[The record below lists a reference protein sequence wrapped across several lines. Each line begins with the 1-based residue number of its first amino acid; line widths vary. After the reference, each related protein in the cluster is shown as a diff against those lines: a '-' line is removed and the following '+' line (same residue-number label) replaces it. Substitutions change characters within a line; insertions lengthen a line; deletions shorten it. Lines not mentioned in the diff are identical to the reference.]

1 VLDSPNRI
9 EKRRFNVTRRI
20 SLLGAVLLLLVLS
33 GCDLFLPPSTP
44 TVTVV
49 PSSGLVNARVTIVGT
64 GFGAAQ
70 GSSEVAFNGIEAA
83 VVSWCDTSIVA
94 RVPLL
99 PTPGGESNVASVAVT
114 VGSQLAGTGA
124 FTVVRGILYVADRG
138 MIHVICLVNPDGSD
152 SFDLTSL
159 GVAGWPQ
166 WSPDGTQV
174 AFMRNFE
181 GNDEIYVV
189 NADGTG
195 ESRLTNDFALD
206 QFPAWSPDGTEIVFQ
221 TNRDG
226 NYEVYVIDAD
236 GGRPINLTRH
246 PDFDGWP
253 SFSPDG
259 TKILFY
265 SLWPLGIHVHA
276 KGEVAPTIMFDGESY
291 EVMVMDTEGTNITNL
306 SHISGT
312 DWFPLWS
319 PDGTKIAFQ
328 SDRDGVGEIF
338 CMDADGSGQDN
349 LTQNPALDGA
359 AAWSPDGTKIAFVSL
374 RDGNA
379 EIYVMNADGSGQS
392 RLTNNDDWDA
402 GPSWSP
408 DGTQIAFESARD
420 GDFRVY
426 VMDADGTDV
435 RRLASEPSGYPVWT
449 ESRWIPVRPE
459 L

>member
-1 VLDSPNRI
+1 V
-9 EKRRFNVTRRI
+9 KRRIPRVRI
-20 SLLGAVLLLLVLS
+20 GLALLGLAVG
-33 GCDLFLPPSTP
+33 GCDLFLPPATTMVTLVP
-44 TVTVV
+44 TSGVV
-49 PSSGLVNARVTIVGT
+49 GTQATIVGT
-64 GFGAAQ
+64 GFG
-70 GSSEVAFNGIEAA
+70 GSQVGSEVSFGGLEAA
-83 VVSWCDTSIVA
+83 VVSWSDTSITA
-94 RVPLL
+94 TVPLL
-99 PTPGGESNVASVAVT
+99 PTSEGDSNVVAVAVT
-114 VGSQLAGTGA
+114 VDGKLAGVGS

-138 MIHVICLVNPDGSD
+138 MIHVICLASPDGSD

-166 WSPDGTQV
+166 WSPDGTKV
-174 AFMRNFE
+174 AFVRDVA
-181 GNDEIYVV
+181 GDQEIYVV
-189 NADGTG
+189 NADGTS
-195 ESRLTNDFALD
+195 ESRLTDDIALD

-226 NYEVYVIDAD
+226 NYEVYVMDAD

-259 TKILFY
+259 TKIVFY
-265 SLWPLGIHVHA
+265 SLWPLGVHVHA
-276 KGEVAPTIMFDGESY
+276 KGEAAPTLLPDGESY
-291 EVMVMDTEGTNITNL
+291 EVMVMDAEGTDITNL

-328 SDRDGVGEIF
+328 SDRDGIGEIF

-349 LTQNPALDGA
+349 LTQNPAPDGGP
-359 AAWSPDGTKIAFVSL
+359 AWSPDGTKIAFISL

-379 EIYVMNADGSGQS
+379 EIYVMDADGSGQS

-420 GDFRVY
+420 GDFRIY
-426 VMDADGTDV
+426 VMDADGTNV
-435 RRLASEPSGYPVWT
+435 RRLTSETSGYPVWT
-449 ESRWIPVRPE
+449 ESRWLPARPQ